1 MIYKAAGIIIKN
13 RKVLIERSYGKDF
26 YISPGGKIEKGETP
40 EQALIRELKEECSI
54 DVVEADLE
62 FFGDYEAQAINHPD
76 QIMHMKAYM
85 VKKWTG
91 EIKKGA
97 EVKELAWVNSQ
108 TMSDYPI
115 GTVLSKEQIPNL
127 KAMGLVD

>member
-1 MIYKAAGIIIKN
+1 M
-13 RKVLIERSYGKDF
+13 
-26 YISPGGKIEKGETP
+26 
-40 EQALIRELKEECSI
+40 IRELKEECSI
-54 DVVEADLE
+54 DVNETDLE

-108 TMSDYPI
+108 NITDYPV
-115 GTVLSKEQIPNL
+115 GTVLSKEQIPIL
-127 KAMGLVD
+127 VSQGLID